1 MPRTDM
7 KININGQ
14 MVVLPEGFD
23 DYIDWSRAAIVELD
37 TAAISIPS
45 RTAPRRAPAAAT
57 SSTTSISSIRPAAI
71 SAFPLYTS

>member
-37 TAAISIPS
+37 MAAISIPS